1 MSFFQFRMEGSF
13 YLTICVNKTT
23 DRLPNSYESKNSR
36 IFKLGKKVSETDI
49 GSQIY
54 SQSLCK
60 NPPLV
65 KCSWDKVF
73 RSFWFTSQVKAF
85 SHRSRKRRSLK
96 KYFFLFGSQR
106 SITFPHG
113 DFSPRLCNQSLEK
126 RIKIGFLNS

>member
-23 DRLPNSYESKNSR
+23 DRLPNSYESKNSM

-96 KYFFLFGSQR
+96 KYFLSFW
-106 SITFPHG
+106 IPKKYYFPPMGISHLG
-113 DFSPRLCNQSLEK
+113 CATNHWKNESKLDF
-126 RIKIGFLNS
+126 

>member
-1 MSFFQFRMEGSF
+1 MEGSF

-23 DRLPNSYESKNSR
+23 DRLPNSYKSKK

-54 SQSLCK
+54 AQSLCK

-96 KYFFLFGSQR
+96 KYFLSFW
-106 SITFPHG
+106 IPKKYYFP
-113 DFSPRLCNQSLEK
+113 PW
-126 RIKIGFLNS
+126 GFLTSAVQPITGNTNQNWIFKFINR